1 MLHRLRRA
9 MVRLERE
16 LLDGEV
22 EVDETYLAFT
32 DRITPI
38 SVVNRKS
45 NTTKVLMAIAVEML
59 PPKGFGRIRV
69 QQIDR
74 GEHENMML
82 FIKTSVRPGSL
93 IPSDGSP
100 AYTAYRQLQENG
112 YGHRQSVHLG
122 SITRAIILSF
132 ASASSC
138 YKTAHLL
145 ESPSSTTRAT
155 RSARCFTKP

>member
-82 FIKTSVRPGSL
+82 IKV
-93 IPSDGSP
+93 P
-100 AYTAYRQLQENG
+100 APRG
-112 YGHRQSVHLG
+112 GV
-122 SITRAIILSF
+122 
-132 ASASSC
+132 
-138 YKTAHLL
+138 
-145 ESPSSTTRAT
+145 
-155 RSARCFTKP
+155 